1 MLRAT
6 PESHRACWTQIAG
19 TRKSA
24 RRNEP
29 GALARPG
36 DEAFKSGPSGAIGKQ
51 FDMKHLALAAA
62 LALLAAGCNET
73 TTASRAPITAPGV
86 PIAVDSIAGA
96 PDTVRGTFVSAL
108 SNEAQTRQV
117 EIVDPATNPRFRVR
131 GYLAAQPTEDGQT
144 ALSFVWDVFDAQ
156 KRRAQRVQG
165 AAVARAGAGDWSGID
180 QTTVSKAASESM
192 QQIAEFLAGQDSAT
206 ATTTASAQTAAPG
219 PASGQTAT
227 ASVSSQPGFA
237 LRR

>member
-1 MLRAT
+1 
-6 PESHRACWTQIAG
+6 
-19 TRKSA
+19 
-24 RRNEP
+24 
-29 GALARPG
+29 
-36 DEAFKSGPSGAIGKQ
+36 
-51 FDMKHLALAAA
+51 MKHLAVAAT

-73 TTASRAPITAPGV
+73 TTASRAPVSAPGV

-96 PDTVRGTFVSAL
+96 PDTVRTSFASAL

-117 EIVDPATNPRFRVR
+117 EIVDPATNPRYRVR

-165 AAVARAGAGDWSGID
+165 AAVARAGAGDWTGVD

-192 QQIAEFLAGQDSAT
+192 QQIAEFLAGQDATPAAPSAT
-206 ATTTASAQTAAPG
+206 AARPAAARTAS
-219 PASGQTAT
+219 
-227 ASVSSQPGFA
+227 SQGAGFA